1 MNKKFNSSLTLW
13 VRGRQFGILRREE
26 LCLDCPL
33 LIHEDILM
41 RAIMEAIGFGVRHDI
56 ELVKNH
62 GRKVLSRMGIAEGGI
77 KLASRKWANILA
89 SIESD
94 LIFILAIALILSG

>member
-1 MNKKFNSSLTLW
+1 
-13 VRGRQFGILRREE
+13 
-26 LCLDCPL
+26 
-33 LIHEDILM
+33 M
-41 RAIMEAIGFGVRHDI
+41 RAIMEAIGFGVRHNI
-56 ELVKNH
+56 GLVKNH

-77 KLASRKWANILA
+77 RLASRKWANILA